1 MTEIV
6 FYMRFNIVLLE
17 EINEKHLNAME
28 IKSIIKQETKCV
40 RLHY

>member
-28 IKSIIKQETKCV
+28 IESIIKQETKCV